1 MVGKNGL
8 MKRLFKDVMQQLLD
22 AEMEELYGIELF
34 PSAISHITDKVLGA
48 VAEWQNRMLDKVYPI
63 IYMDG
68 VHFKVREDNKIVS
81 KAAYVCLG
89 IDMNGY
95 KDILGIWIGESEGA
109 KFWLGVCND
118 LNNRGV
124 KDILIAYMD
133 GLRGLL
139 EAIKAVFPNVCI
151 QSCIVH
157 QIGNSLKCISYKDKK
172 NFMKD
177 LKLVYTAE
185 TVELALSQLDML
197 KEKWDYKY
205 ANVIDPWYSN
215 WNNLSTFFDFSSDI
229 RKI

>member
-34 PSAISHITDKVLGA
+34 PSAISHITDKVLVA

-124 KDILIAYMD
+124 KDILISYMD

-151 QSCIVH
+151 VH
-157 QIGNSLKCISYKDKK
+157 QIRNSLKYISYKDKK
-172 NFMKD
+172 DFMKD

-215 WNNLSTFFDFSSDI
+215 
-229 RKI
+229 